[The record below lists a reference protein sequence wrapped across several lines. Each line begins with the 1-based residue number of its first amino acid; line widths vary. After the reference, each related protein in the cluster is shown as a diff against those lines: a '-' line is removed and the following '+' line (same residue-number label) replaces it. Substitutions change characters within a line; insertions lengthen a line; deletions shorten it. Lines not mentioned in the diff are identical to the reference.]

1 MHFSAHKGSHHL
13 FVCCSAPLHTPSE
26 SPVLQH
32 PLNSQ
37 ENINTAQAGIET
49 CQLVHQHL
57 YLSVATNFFR
67 IFTGLALGSSDQVYF
82 VKVRDHSLRKCG
94 TRPPFAAHTYF
105 SIFQYDVYNTVRLN
119 QQPICNQLNYN
130 MQPKKTTLATWDIC

>member
-1 MHFSAHKGSHHL
+1 MFLRVHSHL
-13 FVCCSAPLHTPSE
+13 FVCCSAPLHTPFE
-26 SPVLQH
+26 SPVLQS

-37 ENINTAQAGIET
+37 ESINTAQAGMET

-57 YLSVATNFFR
+57 YLSVAMKIFFRR
-67 IFTGLALGSSDQVYF
+67 IFTGLALSSSDWVYF
-82 VKVRDHSLRKCG
+82 VRVRDHSLRQCG

-105 SIFQYDVYNTVRLN
+105 SIFQYNLYNTIRLN

-130 MQPKKTTLATWDIC
+130 MQP